1 MSIVI
6 AELSCQ
12 IFTRRHK
19 RSFPIPSAF
28 FTTGIAV
35 PMISEKHY
43 NIVMKNKDKV
53 GAAVL
58 YDGDF
63 QYQYFV
69 FKTL

>member
-1 MSIVI
+1 MKNTV
-6 AELSCQ
+6 AG
-12 IFTRRHK
+12 K
-19 RSFPIPSAF
+19 
-28 FTTGIAV
+28 GV

-43 NIVMKNKDKV
+43 DIVMKNKDKV

-69 FKTL
+69 FKTLYRSQGGQAWAQHEGQAG